1 MSGSQPGAKPRSRVR
16 VPNYVSA
23 DDILERAAKTRTLKV
38 KDEDVAAFTE
48 LLNEFRESDYL
59 YTRRLLQKDPSVN
72 HYAANYFAN
81 VAVSQTISPMGS
93 APGPIGPNPDHST
106 Q

>member
-1 MSGSQPGAKPRSRVR
+1 M
-16 VPNYVSA
+16 PNYVSA

-38 KDEDVAAFTE
+38 KEEDVAAFTE

-81 VAVSQTISPMGS
+81 IPINQTITPLVQPSSG
-93 APGPIGPNPDHST
+93 AGGHSI

>member
-1 MSGSQPGAKPRSRVR
+1 M
-16 VPNYVSA
+16 SA

-48 LLNEFRESDYL
+48 LLNEFRENDYL
-59 YTRRLLQKDPSVN
+59 YTRRLLQKDPSIN

-81 VAVSQTISPMGS
+81 VAVSQTIEPLAS
-93 APGPIGPNPDHST
+93 AGAGGGIGPIPGPIGPSPSPNHST
-106 Q
+106 R

>member
-1 MSGSQPGAKPRSRVR
+1 M
-16 VPNYVSA
+16 PNYVSA

-48 LLNEFRESDYL
+48 LLNEFRKNDYL
-59 YTRRLLQKDPSVN
+59 YTRRLLQKDPSIN

-81 VAVSQTISPMGS
+81 VAVSQTL
-93 APGPIGPNPDHST
+93 APLAPQGAGAGIGPSSSHST
-106 Q
+106 R